1 MHRSHGKCTAERNK
15 QAVRESAGRRGTEMA
30 PPIEWIERQ
39 TVHRR
44 RFSGRKVEKIMSYD
58 YLLTIAIILLST
70 KVFGLTSERVHMPQ
84 VVGALIAGVLV
95 GPSCLGWVG
104 ETDFLV
110 KAAEIGVII
119 LMFNAGMDTDLDELK
134 TTGFASFII
143 ALIGVIV
150 PLVGGVACYL
160 AFDNDP
166 TDPMNMLKAAFI
178 GVVLTA
184 TSVSITVETLRE
196 MGKLKSKVGTAILG
210 AAVIDDILG
219 IVVLTILTA
228 LTDPSVKPILV
239 LGRIVAFFGFVL
251 VVGLVMYRV
260 FLKMEEKWHHHRRI
274 AIYAVAFAFLMS
286 YVAERYFGI
295 ADITG
300 AYFAGIVMCR
310 LSSARD
316 YVASK
321 TNVLGY
327 MLFSPLF
334 FASIGIKTNLEGL
347 TSTMAIFA
355 VVLTIVAILTK
366 IIGCGIGARIMGF
379 QTYDA
384 FSIGLGMVSRGE
396 VALIVAQK
404 GEQAGLIDPH
414 MFPPIVLVVIV
425 TTLVTPILLKLG
437 MSKQTP
443 ANTEFNAQEKVQMPK
458 VSQH

>member
-1 MHRSHGKCTAERNK
+1 M
-15 QAVRESAGRRGTEMA
+15 ESYS
-30 PPIEWIERQ
+30 
-39 TVHRR
+39 
-44 RFSGRKVEKIMSYD
+44 F
-58 YLLTIAIILLST
+58 LLFLAIIMIST
-70 KVFGLTSERVHMPQ
+70 KILGLFTRKIHMPA
-84 VVGALIAGVLV
+84 VVGALVAGVIL
-95 GPSCLGWVG
+95 GPSCLNLITLTGDTGV
-104 ETDFLV
+104 FLEQM
-110 KAAEIGVII
+110 AEIGVIL
-119 LMFNAGMDTDLDELK
+119 LMFNAGLETDLSELK
-134 TTGFASFII
+134 KNGVASFVT

-150 PLVGGVACYL
+150 PLLGGFLGY
-160 AFDNDP
+160 AFFFH
-166 TDPMNMLKAAFI
+166 TDFSDYDEVLKAVFV